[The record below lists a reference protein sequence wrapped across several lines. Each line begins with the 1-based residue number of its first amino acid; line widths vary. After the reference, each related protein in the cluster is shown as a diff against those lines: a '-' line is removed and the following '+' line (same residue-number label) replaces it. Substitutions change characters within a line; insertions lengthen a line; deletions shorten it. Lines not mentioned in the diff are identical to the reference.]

1 MSYCALIY
9 YIIGIIL
16 TLYWFVKK
24 YRNNINNNIIKN
36 EYPIFSFL
44 MLCLIF
50 FWPLK
55 IIWNLLKKFKNISK
69 F

>member
-16 TLYWFVKK
+16 TIYWFAKK
-24 YRNNINNNIIKN
+24 YRHEIDKN
-36 EYPIFSFL
+36 DNPILSFL
-44 MLCLIF
+44 LLCCII
-50 FWPLK
+50 FWPIK
-55 IIWNLLKKFKNISK
+55 IICNLLKKFKNISK

>member
-24 YRNNINNNIIKN
+24 YRNEMERNDN
-36 EYPIFSFL
+36 PIFSFL